1 MNVHKQLLMQSL
13 NALPVDS
20 RRTYAVKYLHTPG
33 KLVLRKVSPD
43 FYAVGIIR
51 ATNSRSASNLPNS
64 FWQGQDRTVL
74 SYGIGYNLGTVTDMI
89 MTLKGQN
96 NTSSNNRNRKNRRTN
111 NGPPTN
117 TWTSNEPPP
126 SKRRR

>member
-20 RRTYAVKYLHTPG
+20 RRTYAVEYRGTPG

-51 ATNSRSASNLPNS
+51 ATNSRSASTLPNT
-64 FWQGQDRTVL
+64 FWLGQDPTVL

-89 MTLKGQN
+89 MTLKVPN
-96 NTSSNNRNRKNRRTN
+96 NNSNNRIRKNRRTN
-111 NGPPTN
+111 NGPPPN
-117 TWTSNEPPP
+117 TWTNNGPPP